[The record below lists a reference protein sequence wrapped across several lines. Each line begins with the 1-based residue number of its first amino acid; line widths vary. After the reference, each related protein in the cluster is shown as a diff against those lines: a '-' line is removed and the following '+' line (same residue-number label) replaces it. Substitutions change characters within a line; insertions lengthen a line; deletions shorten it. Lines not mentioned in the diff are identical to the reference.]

1 MNKQDII
8 TGVIL
13 ILIGAAIATLAFVL
27 IQVHSP
33 AEKSPAEKV
42 TLCNDG
48 WTREEVD
55 GKIVETYL
63 PAEDTCKK
71 GE

>member
-1 MNKQDII
+1 MSKDNIF
-8 TGVIL
+8 TGVVLVLIGVAIAVVAVIL
-13 ILIGAAIATLAFVL
+13 IQI
-27 IQVHSP
+27 HSP
-33 AEKSPAEKV
+33 APQIK
-42 TLCNDG
+42 LCNDG
-48 WTREEVD
+48 WTRQEID

>member
-1 MNKQDII
+1 MNKQDIV

-13 ILIGAAIATLAFVL
+13 ILIGVAMAILTFVF

-33 AEKSPAEKV
+33 AKKV
-42 TLCNDG
+42 QLCNDG
-48 WTREEVD
+48 WTRETVD

-63 PAEDTCKK
+63 PDEDTCKK
-71 GE
+71 EK